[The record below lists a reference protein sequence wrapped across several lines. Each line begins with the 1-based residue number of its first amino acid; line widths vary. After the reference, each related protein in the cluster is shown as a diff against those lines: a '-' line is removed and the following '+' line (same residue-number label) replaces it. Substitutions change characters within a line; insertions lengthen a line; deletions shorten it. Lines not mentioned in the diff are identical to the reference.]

1 MKPFLVPFTILAIA
15 CGCNQTFPQ
24 GTPPPPTVAAP
35 APAVTPV
42 AADAGAKKIVEV
54 TPVSWV
60 GCEVTKR
67 AFMDELVKAY
77 EAQTGIKVVLS
88 GGGATRGIRDV
99 ASQSADLGG
108 TCRNPLEVDS
118 ERDAVLLPIAW
129 DALVI
134 VVHKDNPLN
143 GITREQVAEV
153 FTRKLTRWSQ
163 LDPAA
168 ADAEIKLHVRE
179 GKISGVG
186 YMERLLLLHDL
197 DLDYGT
203 HCSSHKSTEPLE
215 AALEN
220 DPHGIA
226 ISGISSA
233 ARQPGLKM
241 LTLDGVRPSAASL
254 ISGKYEL
261 IRPLYLTIHKD
272 RTESGP
278 AADFVKFALSAKGQQ
293 VIAATGTVPMAK
305 IGDELFDQF
314 YAKVEKAQLRIAQLQ
329 AGREVM
335 NSLVELSLE
344 ELGSINVVE
353 IQPGK

>member
-1 MKPFLVPFTILAIA
+1 MKPLLFALTMLAMA
-15 CGCNQTFPQ
+15 CGSKQASPA
-24 GTPPPPTVAAP
+24 GSDPAARP
-35 APAVTPV
+35 PV
-42 AADAGAKKIVEV
+42 AATAVSADIRPKKALSKVEV
-54 TPVSWV
+54 TWV

-77 EAQTGIKVVLS
+77 EAQTGIQVVLG

-99 ASQSADLGG
+99 ASRLANLGG
-108 TCRNPLEVDS
+108 TCRNPLDVES

-134 VVHKDNPLN
+134 VVHKDNPLTE
-143 GITREQVAEV
+143 ITREQVAQV
-153 FTRKLTRWSQ
+153 FTRKVTRWSH
-163 LDPAA
+163 LNPAA
-168 ADAEIKLHVRE
+168 DDVEIKLHVRE
-179 GKISGVG
+179 GKVSGVG
-186 YMERLLLLHDL
+186 YMERLLLFHDL
-197 DLDYGT
+197 ELDYGPN
-203 HCSSHKSTEPLE
+203 CCSHKSTEPLE
-215 AALEN
+215 AALAK
-220 DPHGIA
+220 DPHGIG

-241 LTLDGVRPSAASL
+241 LTLDGVRPSAANL
-254 ISGKYEL
+254 INGKYEL

-272 RTESGP
+272 HTKSGP

-305 IGDELFDQF
+305 IGDELFDRF
-314 YAKVEKAQLRIAQLQ
+314 YAKVEKAQLQIAQLQ
-329 AGREVM
+329 AGRKVM
-335 NSLVELSLE
+335 NSMVDLSLE